1 MSTRGDT
8 DGSPGDPACAWPRR
22 CDCPAEP
29 AGDGRASVAALSVV
43 LPLRPRGGSVDG
55 TPLFCLAGEAV
66 LAWSFAALLAH
77 LDPDVPVYGLQPP
90 LAESDGAPP
99 RTVRDGAA
107 RYVAEIRWVAP
118 HGPYQ
123 LVGWSAGGF
132 VAHEIARVLRA
143 SGEEVRLVVLG
154 ADPGRPGVV
163 AESGSTAG
171 ELVAGFGSVFGT
183 GPGTGGHTADETAAL
198 VVSAL
203 AGTIDLTGADLDRIA
218 AAAGAAAQMTAGHEP
233 AILPGAMTVVVA
245 GRAPRVDPAAV
256 RRNWRS
262 YADGA
267 VTAIVLD
274 ATHDEL
280 LDPVCM
286 PAIAEALA
294 TVESPVRSAR

>member
-1 MSTRGDT
+1 MSTHGDT

-22 CDCPAEP
+22 RDCAAEP
-29 AGDGRASVAALSVV
+29 AGDGRAGAAALSVV
-43 LPLRPRGGSVDG
+43 LPLRPRGGPVDG
-55 TPLFCLAGEAV
+55 TPLFCLPGEAV
-66 LAWSFAALLAH
+66 LAWSFAALLGH
-77 LDPDVPVYGLQPP
+77 LDPAVPVYGLQPP
-90 LAESDGAPP
+90 LAASDGPPP

-107 RYVAEIRWVAP
+107 RYVAEIRRVAP

-163 AESGSTAG
+163 AESGPTAG
-171 ELVAGFGSVFGT
+171 ELVAGFGSVFGM
-183 GPGTGGHTADETAAL
+183 GAGTGGCTAEATAAL

-218 AAAGAAAQMTAGHEP
+218 AAAGAAARLTAGHEP
-233 AILPGAMTVVVA
+233 AILPGDMTVVVA
-245 GRAPRVDPAAV
+245 GRTPAVNPAAV
-256 RRNWRS
+256 RRNWRP
-262 YADGA
+262 YVDGT

-294 TVESPVRSAR
+294 TAGSPVRSAR

>member
-1 MSTRGDT
+1 M
-8 DGSPGDPACAWPRR
+8 
-22 CDCPAEP
+22 
-29 AGDGRASVAALSVV
+29 
-43 LPLRPRGGSVDG
+43 LPLRPRGGPVDG
-55 TPLFCLAGEAV
+55 TPLFCLPGEAV
-66 LAWSFAALLAH
+66 LAWSFAALLGH
-77 LDPDVPVYGLQPP
+77 LDPAVPVYGLQPP
-90 LAESDGAPP
+90 VVASDGPPP

-107 RYVAEIRWVAP
+107 RYVAEIRRVAP

-163 AESGSTAG
+163 AEFGPTVG

-183 GPGTGGHTADETAAL
+183 GAGTGGCTAEATAAL

-218 AAAGAAAQMTAGHEP
+218 AAAGAAARLTAGHEP
-233 AILPGAMTVVVA
+233 AILPGDMTVVVA
-245 GRAPRVDPAAV
+245 GRTSAVAPAAV
-256 RRNWRS
+256 RRNWRP
-262 YADGA
+262 YVDGT

-294 TVESPVRSAR
+294 TAGSPVRSAR